1 MMSET
6 PLAVTAET
14 IDDGGELTVTL
25 PSGQEITVYVGTS
38 LADGSALVQIDTAGT
53 PGNVRIFVN
62 DSDDPVLDEDPETGQ
77 YRDMSGEDADGS

>member
-1 MMSET
+1 MSET
-6 PLAVTAET
+6 HLAVTAET

-53 PGNVRIFVN
+53 SGNVRIFVN
-62 DSDDPVLDEDPETGQ
+62 DSDVLDEDPETGQ
-77 YRDMSGEDADGS
+77 YRDMSEEGSDGP